1 MCVDSVKCTT
11 QILHEKKIGLRD
23 PEEEFMKEWAVSC
36 CMGRSKSKKT
46 AKKAFPEQDILR

>member
-1 MCVDSVKCTT
+1 MR
-11 QILHEKKIGLRD
+11 KKIGLRD